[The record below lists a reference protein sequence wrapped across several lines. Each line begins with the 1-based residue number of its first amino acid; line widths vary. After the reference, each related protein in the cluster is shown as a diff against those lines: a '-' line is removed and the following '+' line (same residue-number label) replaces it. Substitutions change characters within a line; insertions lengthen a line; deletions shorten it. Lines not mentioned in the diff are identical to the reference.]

1 MISLLKMVI
10 LRCPNVV
17 ASACGSTSST
27 ASSGWMWMMVST
39 LGGASSGTSTYGD
52 VRVMVVNMYI
62 YIYMYVCMY
71 LYLSISL
78 SLYIYIISISINIYI
93 QCIYILYHP
102 CSPRGQPP
110 LLVAIN
116 RGVLQKTLQN
126 EWVQVNISPYKRALC
141 INQLFAAPPHFVGR
155 YILPGCLISIFF

>member
-62 YIYMYVCMY
+62 YMHVCVYVCMY
-71 LYLSISL
+71 VSLSLYLSISL
-78 SLYIYIISISINIYI
+78 SLSIYIDIISISIYIYI
-93 QCIYILYHP
+93 YNVYIYYITLAAQGV
-102 CSPRGQPP
+102 SPRY
-110 LLVAIN
+110 L
-116 RGVLQKTLQN
+116 
-126 EWVQVNISPYKRALC
+126 
-141 INQLFAAPPHFVGR
+141 
-155 YILPGCLISIFF
+155 

>member
-62 YIYMYVCMY
+62 YIYIYMHVCVYVCMY
-71 LYLSISL
+71 VCLYVCMYVCISISL
-78 SLYIYIISISINIYI
+78 SLYLSLSLYIYRYIISISISIYI
-93 QCIYILYHP
+93 QCIYIYIYILYHP

-116 RGVLQKTLQN
+116 CGVLQKT
-126 EWVQVNISPYKRALC
+126 YK
-141 INQLFAAPPHFVGR
+141 
-155 YILPGCLISIFF
+155 